1 MLNRNLNVVAL
12 VLQVNV
18 FVVIFLININNNWV
32 KNLILDVRNVYAKDF
47 NLYLLDQ
54 KNVVCIG
61 YLVEKILI
69 LILGD
74 HHVNVIMV
82 VRIINQIIHYV
93 VKNVNVVI
101 LILTLLVYHVIVDGN
116 YMKLY
121 LKMNKKEEH

>member
-1 MLNRNLNVVAL
+1 MQNRNLNVVAL